1 MKMNKADMAKM
12 DMENETSEGDV
23 GKATPAHENAESGT
37 KEHKEDM
44 AQDSSEGE
52 DMGEE
57 DMGGEDM
64 GMEHDYKAQ
73 CDANDLLRAAE
84 IKSDPSRMKA
94 ALESLG
100 QKKKAIDSMEELMA
114 VRKDKMMMKK

>member
-23 GKATPAHENAESGT
+23 GKATPAHESAETGT
-37 KEHKEDM
+37 KEHQEDM

-52 DMGEE
+52 DMNE
-57 DMGGEDM
+57 EDM
-64 GMEHDYKAQ
+64 GMEDDYKAQ

-84 IKSDPSRMKA
+84 IKSDPMRMKA
-94 ALESLG
+94 ALDILG

-114 VRKDKMMMKK
+114 VRKDKMMKKES